1 MKIKKVREN
10 AMLPTKGSA
19 SAAGFDLYA
28 CLESDISVAPGQ
40 TQNIPTGIAA
50 AIPQGFFGGVYARS
64 GLASK
69 QGLRPCN
76 CTGVIDADYRGE
88 IIVALYNDSDQ
99 ERTVAPND
107 RIAQLIVQPYSDVYL
122 EESDAL
128 DETERGD
135 GGFGSTGE

>member
-1 MKIKKVREN
+1 MRYQIIV
-10 AMLPTKGSA
+10 
-19 SAAGFDLYA
+19 
-28 CLESDISVAPGQ
+28 I
-40 TQNIPTGIAA
+40 
-50 AIPQGFFGGVYARS
+50 S

-99 ERTVAPND
+99 ERTVAPNE

-122 EESDAL
+122 EETDTL

-135 GGFGSTGE
+135 GRFGSTGM